1 MKALQLVHIGEL
13 AEVELPVPAPGV
25 GELQIKTAAATI
37 CTSDLNDIARN
48 PFGIKLPRVLGHE
61 GAGVVAAI
69 GSGVS
74 GFAVGDRVAAHPVI
88 PCGQCESCRRGL
100 GHLCDHMGHLGLDR
114 DGTFAEHFCLPA
126 SRARLIPEGVDGAV
140 AALVEP
146 VSVCLEAVR
155 RARVSAGETVLVLG
169 DGPFGI
175 MISRLALLAGPAR
188 LILVGRHDFRL
199 RQVPE
204 AIRINERQ
212 SMDAARAVLAAAA
225 GSPSGPRGGSSGS
238 QRGGVDAAVLAAG
251 SPAGVA
257 LCLRCLRPRGRLVIF
272 SGLEAPAPVDLFR
285 LHVKELEILGA
296 CNDEGYLDEA
306 VGLLADPR
314 LALDT
319 LITHRL
325 PFAEWRRA
333 FALASGGKDEALKVA
348 MTFGEAA

>member
-1 MKALQLVHIGEL
+1 MKALQLLRLGEL
-13 AEVELPVPAPGV
+13 AEVKLPVPAPGR
-25 GELQIKTAAATI
+25 GELLIRTVAATI

-48 PFGIKLPRVLGHE
+48 PFGIRLPRVLGHE

-88 PCGQCESCRRGL
+88 PCGQCESCVRRL
-100 GHLCDHMGHLGLDR
+100 GHLCDRMGHLGLDR
-114 DGTFAEHFCLPA
+114 DGAFADYFCLPA
-126 SRARLIPEGVDGAV
+126 PQARHLPEGVDTAVGA
-140 AALVEP
+140 LLEP
-146 VSVCLEAVR
+146 VSVCLEAIR
-155 RARVSAGETVLVLG
+155 RARVAPGETILVLG

-175 MISRLALLAGPAR
+175 LISRLALMQDPAK
-188 LILVGRHDFRL
+188 LVLVGRHDFRL

-212 SMDAARAVLAAAA
+212 SGDVPRAVLDAT
-225 GSPSGPRGGSSGS
+225 G
-238 QRGGVDAAVLAAG
+238 GGVDAAILAVGSAAG
-251 SPAGVA
+251 AD
-257 LCLRCLRPRGRLVIF
+257 LCLRSLRPRGRLVIF
-272 SGLEAPAPVDLFR
+272 SGLEAPVPLDLFR

-306 VGLLADPR
+306 LGLLASPR
-314 LALDT
+314 LGLDA

-325 PFAEWRRA
+325 PFPEWRRA

-348 MTFGEAA
+348 IVFGEAP